1 MVRFTDD
8 PSSTDDAPLAPVT
21 YLRPRASRT
30 EAVEVELTPAEVRQ
44 AEVVEAEIVRE
55 SELKSADIEAIVVR
69 ALSRKDLSEWEV
81 TQLLA
86 ANDVE
91 QSEFEG
97 LLVRYRTN
105 GYVDD
110 YAYAERHVESLHRR
124 KGFGRSQISRELSA
138 KHISNEIISDVLSS
152 LDDDDELARALQLAE
167 KRAPSLLRLDHAT
180 AERRLSAFLQRKG
193 YPSSI
198 VREAVTKAL
207 APTAGGGSGKG
218 STVRFR

>member
-1 MVRFTDD
+1 MVRFTDA
-8 PSSTDDAPLAPVT
+8 SEDAPLAPVV
-21 YLRPRASRT
+21 YLHSARGPKDAAADGIRDSDQN
-30 EAVEVELTPAEVRQ
+30 EDLRQ
-44 AEVVEAEIVRE
+44 ADLE
-55 SELKSADIEAIVVR
+55 SVVVR

-86 ANDVE
+86 ANGVE
-91 QSEFEG
+91 SSEFEVF
-97 LLVRYRTN
+97 LVRYRVN

-152 LDDDDELARALQLAE
+152 LDDDDELARAIELAE

-180 AERRLSAFLQRKG
+180 AERRLTSFLQRKG

-198 VREAVTKAL
+198 IRDAVSKTLGTGKNGA
-207 APTAGGGSGKG
+207 ASHPSRGSSGSG
-218 STVRFR
+218 VRFR

>member
-8 PSSTDDAPLAPVT
+8 AEDAPLAPVS
-21 YLRPRASRT
+21 YLHSARGSRDAAAANIS
-30 EAVEVELTPAEVRQ
+30 ESDQDEELRQ
-44 AEVVEAEIVRE
+44 
-55 SELKSADIEAIVVR
+55 ADIENAVVR

-86 ANDVE
+86 ANGVE
-91 QSEFEG
+91 SSEFEEF
-97 LLVRYRTN
+97 LVRYRVN

-124 KGFGRSQISRELSA
+124 KGYGRSQISRELSA

-152 LDDDDELARALQLAE
+152 LDDGDELARAVELAE

-180 AERRLSAFLQRKG
+180 AERRLTSFLQRKG

-198 VREAVTKAL
+198 IRDAVSKTLGA
-207 APTAGGGSGKG
+207 AAHPSRGSG